1 MYEVNKIIENQI
13 YKSVISHTLFVTFTD
28 AAAMEIRSR
37 MVNIAKN
44 EGHDVEAEDF
54 PVMTFNAFSN
64 NIIKAFYQD
73 LGYTEA
79 PGVVDVNPTAR
90 AVKAVALITG
100 ENVIKGLNY
109 GIPLAKD
116 GGALN
121 LTLRVWDLAKE
132 AELDPNEP
140 GFDSN
145 VLALAKAD
153 GVAKK
158 MLDDAG
164 AVSQMCDHYVEYLDI
179 LKNENLISF
188 ADQDTLALQ
197 ILDMHPEYL
206 ETLGIQHMVVDEAQ
220 DSNDKNMEFINRIL
234 AVMKKNDPNME
245 RHSLTIVGD
254 DNQSIYGFRKANPQN
269 MIDFDNK
276 IGMTSTKLFMT
287 QNFRS
292 KQEILDPANALV
304 ALNVNRI
311 DKPCVAARGNG
322 GTYALQGYDSVDEE
336 MDAIVDRVSSM
347 IESGITPR
355 DIAVLSFKKATLQKL
370 AAKLSKK
377 GITWVIKAPLKL
389 IENSRVHGAIEFMQA
404 FKDPSMSKPYFEY
417 LIPLTDGHLL
427 DDENTNSEEAIQDLI
442 SQVRSEVMSIIN
454 GDPNQGRLKLHEMLE
469 AINVGDDELYTKW
482 LDMMYQHGAEAE
494 KAFLLDPANNNHPL
508 IEEIAWVDY
517 FTEFGA
523 DTELKMDQDYEGVVL
538 STAHSSKGLEWPYVI
553 NTISDYD
560 NARLHRA
567 QNVDAVEETRRLLFV
582 SMTRA
587 REDLMV
593 TGAYVAYKK
602 DDEVYNQFLKE
613 LYVIRDG
620 NEDRWQAETMNR
632 LQKIAERAEARKKAT
647 AERAKAKRESA
658 KQSRLAELLAADG
671 IGTTVAIDGRR
682 GSGKGIYSNS
692 KYATKL
698 RDVRSEYDKK
708 VQKAK
713 ETKKAKARE
722 LTSAEKKQYDTLTAN
737 AAQMSISDIIG

>member
-1 MYEVNKIIENQI
+1 MYEVTKEIENAI
-13 YKSVISHTLFVTFTD
+13 YKAVISHTLFVTFTD

-37 MVNIAKN
+37 MTSIAKN
-44 EGHDVEAEDF
+44 EGHDIEAEDF

-64 NIIKAFYQD
+64 NIIKAFYND
-73 LGYTEA
+73 LGFTEA

-100 ENVIKGLNY
+100 DNAIKGLNY

-121 LTLRVWDLAKE
+121 LTLKVWDLAKE

-140 GFDSN
+140 GFDKK
-145 VLALAKAD
+145 VLDLAIKD

-158 MLDDAG
+158 MIDDAG
-164 AVSQMCDHYVEYLDI
+164 AISQMCDHYQEYLSI
-179 LKNENLISF
+179 LKSENLISF

-206 ETLGIQHMVVDEAQ
+206 DTLGIQHMVVDEAQ

-234 AVMKKNDPNME
+234 AVMRKNDPNME
-245 RHSLTIVGD
+245 HHSLTIVGD

-322 GTYALQGYDSVDEE
+322 GKYTSQAYDAVDEE
-336 MDAIVDRVSSM
+336 LDAIVDRVAEM
-347 IESGITPR
+347 INSGITPR

-377 GITWVIKAPLKL
+377 GVTWVIKAPLKL

-404 FKDPSMSKPYFEY
+404 FKDPTMSKPYFEY

-427 DDENTNSEEAIQDLI
+427 DNEEGLSEEEMQEKIQSLI
-442 SQVRSEVMSIIN
+442 GEVRSEVMSIIN

-482 LDMMYQHGAEAE
+482 LDMMYQHGSEAE
-494 KAFLLDPANNNHPL
+494 KAFQLDPANNNHPL
-508 IEEIAWVDY
+508 IEEIAWIDY

-553 NTISDYD
+553 NTI
-560 NARLHRA
+560 
-567 QNVDAVEETRRLLFV
+567 
-582 SMTRA
+582 
-587 REDLMV
+587 V
-593 TGAYVAYKK
+593 TTIMQDFIVHKM
-602 DDEVYNQFLKE
+602 F
-613 LYVIRDG
+613 
-620 NEDRWQAETMNR
+620 WM
-632 LQKIAERAEARKKAT
+632 
-647 AERAKAKRESA
+647 
-658 KQSRLAELLAADG
+658 
-671 IGTTVAIDGRR
+671 
-682 GSGKGIYSNS
+682 
-692 KYATKL
+692 
-698 RDVRSEYDKK
+698 
-708 VQKAK
+708 
-713 ETKKAKARE
+713 
-722 LTSAEKKQYDTLTAN
+722 
-737 AAQMSISDIIG
+737 

>member
-1 MYEVNKIIENQI
+1 MYNVTKEIENQI
-13 YKSVISHTLFVTFTD
+13 YKAVISHTLFVTFTD

-37 MVNIAKN
+37 MVAIAKN

-64 NIIKAFYQD
+64 NIIKTFYQD
-73 LGYTEA
+73 IGYTEA

-90 AVKAVALITG
+90 AVKVVALITG

-109 GIPLAKD
+109 AIPLAKD
-116 GGALN
+116 GGALA
-121 LTLRVWDLAKE
+121 LTLRVWDIAKE
-132 AELDPNEP
+132 NELDPDET
-140 GFDSN
+140 GFDQK
-145 VLALAKAD
+145 VLDLARKD
-153 GVAKK
+153 GVARK
-158 MLDDAG
+158 MLDDEEAI
-164 AVSQMCDHYVEYLDI
+164 AQMCDHYQEYLNI
-179 LKNENLISF
+179 LKGENLISF
-188 ADQDTLALQ
+188 ADQDILALQ

-220 DSNDKNMEFINRIL
+220 DSNDKNMEFIKRIL

-245 RHSLTIVGD
+245 RHSLSIVGD

-292 KQEILDPANALV
+292 RQEILDPANALV
-304 ALNVNRI
+304 SLNVNRI

-322 GTYALQGYDSVDEE
+322 GKYSLQGFDSVDEE
-336 MDAIVDRVSSM
+336 LDAIVARIAEM
-347 IESGITPR
+347 IDSGITPR

-370 AAKLSKK
+370 SAKLSKK

-404 FKDPSMSKPYFEY
+404 FKDPTMSKPYFEY

-427 DDENTNSEEAIQDLI
+427 DNEDGLSDEEMQELIQDMI

-454 GDPNQGRLKLHEMLE
+454 GNPDQGRLKLHEMLE
-469 AINVGDDELYTKW
+469 AINVGEDELYTKW
-482 LDMMYQHGAEAE
+482 LDMMYQHGADAA
-494 KAFLLDPANNNHPL
+494 KAFAIDPANNNHPL

-538 STAHSSKGLEWPYVI
+538 STAHSSKGLEWLYVI

-567 QNVDAVEETRRLLFV
+567 QNVLDVEETRRLLFV

-587 REDLMV
+587 REELLV

-602 DDEVYNQFLKE
+602 EDEFYNQFLKE

-620 NEDRWQAETMNR
+620 DEKRWNAELLAR
-632 LQKIAERAEARKKAT
+632 KQKIAEREEARKKAS
-647 AERAKAKRESA
+647 AERAKAKQERDR
-658 KQSRLAELLAADG
+658 QSRLADILAADG
-671 IGTTVAIDGRR
+671 RTVAIDGKRR
-682 GSGKGIYSNS
+682 QGKGIYSNQKYGKKIDSFRADYDRKVS
-692 KYATKL
+692 KI
-698 RDVRSEYDKK
+698 
-708 VQKAK
+708 
-713 ETKKAKARE
+713 RE
-722 LTSAEKKQYDTLTAN
+722 MTAAEKADYNKKTAN
-737 AAQMSISDIIG
+737 ATQMSITDFIQ

>member
-1 MYEVNKIIENQI
+1 MYEVTKEIENAI
-13 YKSVISHTLFVTFTD
+13 YKAVISHTLFVTFTD

-37 MVNIAKN
+37 MTSIAKN
-44 EGHDVEAEDF
+44 EGHDIEAEDF

-64 NIIKAFYQD
+64 NIIKAFYND
-73 LGYTEA
+73 LGFTEA

-100 ENVIKGLNY
+100 DNAIKGLNY

-121 LTLRVWDLAKE
+121 LTLKVWDLAKE

-140 GFDSN
+140 GFDKK
-145 VLALAKAD
+145 VLDLAIKD

-158 MLDDAG
+158 MIDDAG
-164 AVSQMCDHYVEYLDI
+164 AISQMCDHYQEYLSI
-179 LKNENLISF
+179 LKSENLISF

-206 ETLGIQHMVVDEAQ
+206 DTLGIQHMVVDEAQ

-234 AVMKKNDPNME
+234 AVMRKNDPNME
-245 RHSLTIVGD
+245 HHSLTIVGD

-322 GTYALQGYDSVDEE
+322 GKYTLQGYDSVDEE
-336 MDAIVDRVSSM
+336 LDAIVDRVAEM
-347 IESGITPR
+347 INSGITPR

-377 GITWVIKAPLKL
+377 GVTWVIKAPLKL

-404 FKDPSMSKPYFEY
+404 FKDPTMSKPYFEY

-427 DDENTNSEEAIQDLI
+427 DNEEGLSEEEMQEKIQSLI
-442 SQVRSEVMSIIN
+442 GEVRSEVMSIIN

-482 LDMMYQHGAEAE
+482 LDMMYQHGSEAE
-494 KAFLLDPANNNHPL
+494 KAFQLDPANNNHPL
-508 IEEIAWVDY
+508 IEEIAWIDY
-517 FTEFGA
+517 FTEFVA

-567 QNVDAVEETRRLLFV
+567 QNVLDVEETRRLLFV

-587 REDLMV
+587 REELLV

-620 NEDRWQAETMNR
+620 NTDRWDAELLAR
-632 LQKIAERAEARKKAT
+632 AQKIEERAEARKKAS
-647 AERAKAKRESA
+647 AERAKAKREA
-658 KQSRLAELLAADG
+658 DKKSRLADILAADG
-671 IGTTVAIDGRR
+671 KTVAIDGKR
-682 GSGKGIYSNS
+682 GSGKGIYSKS

-708 VQKAK
+708 VSKIREMT
-713 ETKKAKARE
+713 ET
-722 LTSAEKKQYDTLTAN
+722 EKTEYNSMTAN
-737 AAQMSISDIIG
+737 ATQMSLADIIG

>member
-1 MYEVNKIIENQI
+1 MYEVTKEIENAI
-13 YKSVISHTLFVTFTD
+13 YKAVISHTLFVTFTD

-37 MVNIAKN
+37 MTSIAKN
-44 EGHDVEAEDF
+44 EGHDIEAEDF

-64 NIIKAFYQD
+64 NIIKAFYND
-73 LGYTEA
+73 LGFTEA

-100 ENVIKGLNY
+100 DNAIKGLNY

-121 LTLRVWDLAKE
+121 LTLKVWDLAKE

-140 GFDSN
+140 GFDQK
-145 VLALAKAD
+145 VLDLAIKD

-158 MLDDAG
+158 MIDDAG
-164 AVSQMCDHYVEYLDI
+164 AISQMCDHYQEYLSI

-206 ETLGIQHMVVDEAQ
+206 DTLGIQHMVVDEAQ

-234 AVMKKNDPNME
+234 AVMRKNDPNME
-245 RHSLTIVGD
+245 HHSLTIVGD

-322 GTYALQGYDSVDEE
+322 GKYTLQGYDSVDEE
-336 MDAIVDRVSSM
+336 LDAIVDRVAEM
-347 IESGITPR
+347 INSGITPR

-370 AAKLSKK
+370 TAKLSKK
-377 GITWVIKAPLKL
+377 SVTWVIKAPLKL

-404 FKDPSMSKPYFEY
+404 FKDPTMSKPYFEY

-427 DDENTNSEEAIQDLI
+427 DNEEGLSEEEMQEKIQSLI
-442 SQVRSEVMSIIN
+442 GEVRSEVMSIIN

-482 LDMMYQHGAEAE
+482 LDMMYQHGSEAE
-494 KAFLLDPANNNHPL
+494 KSIPA
-508 IEEIAWVDY
+508 
-517 FTEFGA
+517 
-523 DTELKMDQDYEGVVL
+523 
-538 STAHSSKGLEWPYVI
+538 
-553 NTISDYD
+553 
-560 NARLHRA
+560 
-567 QNVDAVEETRRLLFV
+567 
-582 SMTRA
+582 
-587 REDLMV
+587 
-593 TGAYVAYKK
+593 
-602 DDEVYNQFLKE
+602 
-613 LYVIRDG
+613 
-620 NEDRWQAETMNR
+620 
-632 LQKIAERAEARKKAT
+632 
-647 AERAKAKRESA
+647 
-658 KQSRLAELLAADG
+658 
-671 IGTTVAIDGRR
+671 
-682 GSGKGIYSNS
+682 
-692 KYATKL
+692 
-698 RDVRSEYDKK
+698 
-708 VQKAK
+708 
-713 ETKKAKARE
+713 
-722 LTSAEKKQYDTLTAN
+722 
-737 AAQMSISDIIG
+737 

>member
-1 MYEVNKIIENQI
+1 MYLI
-13 YKSVISHTLFVTFTD
+13 YKAVISHTLFVTFTD

-37 MVNIAKN
+37 MTSIAKN
-44 EGHDVEAEDF
+44 EGHDIEAEDF

-64 NIIKAFYQD
+64 NIIKAFYND
-73 LGYTEA
+73 LGFTEA

-100 ENVIKGLNY
+100 DNAIKGLNY

-121 LTLRVWDLAKE
+121 LTLKVWDLAKE

-140 GFDSN
+140 GFDKK
-145 VLALAKAD
+145 VLDLAIED

-158 MLDDAG
+158 MIDDAG
-164 AVSQMCDHYVEYLDI
+164 AISQMCDHYQEYLSI
-179 LKNENLISF
+179 LKSENLISF

-206 ETLGIQHMVVDEAQ
+206 DTLGIQHMVVDEAQ

-234 AVMKKNDPNME
+234 AVMRKNDPNME
-245 RHSLTIVGD
+245 HHSLTIVGD

-322 GTYALQGYDSVDEE
+322 GKYTLQGYDSVDEE
-336 MDAIVDRVSSM
+336 LDAIVDRVAEM
-347 IESGITPR
+347 INSGITPR

-377 GITWVIKAPLKL
+377 GVTWVIKAPLKL

-404 FKDPSMSKPYFEY
+404 FKDPTMSKPYFEY

-427 DDENTNSEEAIQDLI
+427 DNEEGLSEEEMQEKIQSLI
-442 SQVRSEVMSIIN
+442 GEVRSEVMSIIN

-482 LDMMYQHGAEAE
+482 LDMMYQHGSEAE
-494 KAFLLDPANNNHPL
+494 KAFQLDPANNNHPL
-508 IEEIAWVDY
+508 IEEIAWIDY

-523 DTELKMDQDYEGVVL
+523 DTELKMDQDYEGVVIQWY
-538 STAHSSKGLEWPYVI
+538 GM
-553 NTISDYD
+553 
-560 NARLHRA
+560 
-567 QNVDAVEETRRLLFV
+567 AVC
-582 SMTRA
+582 
-587 REDLMV
+587 
-593 TGAYVAYKK
+593 Y
-602 DDEVYNQFLKE
+602 
-613 LYVIRDG
+613 
-620 NEDRWQAETMNR
+620 
-632 LQKIAERAEARKKAT
+632 
-647 AERAKAKRESA
+647 
-658 KQSRLAELLAADG
+658 
-671 IGTTVAIDGRR
+671 
-682 GSGKGIYSNS
+682 
-692 KYATKL
+692 
-698 RDVRSEYDKK
+698 
-708 VQKAK
+708 
-713 ETKKAKARE
+713 
-722 LTSAEKKQYDTLTAN
+722 QYD
-737 AAQMSISDIIG
+737 Q

>member
-1 MYEVNKIIENQI
+1 MYEVTKEIENAI
-13 YKSVISHTLFVTFTD
+13 YKAVISHTLFVTFTD

-37 MVNIAKN
+37 MTSIAKN
-44 EGHDVEAEDF
+44 EGHDIEAEDF

-64 NIIKAFYQD
+64 NIIKAFYNE
-73 LGYTEA
+73 LGFTEA

-100 ENVIKGLNY
+100 DNAIKGLNY

-121 LTLRVWDLAKE
+121 LTLKVWDLAKE

-140 GFDSN
+140 GFDQK
-145 VLALAKAD
+145 VLDLAIKD

-158 MLDDAG
+158 MIDDAG
-164 AVSQMCDHYVEYLDI
+164 AISQMCDHYQEYLSI

-206 ETLGIQHMVVDEAQ
+206 DTLGIQHMVVDEAQ

-234 AVMKKNDPNME
+234 AVMRKNDPNME
-245 RHSLTIVGD
+245 HHSLTIVGD

-322 GTYALQGYDSVDEE
+322 GKYTLQGYDSVDEE
-336 MDAIVDRVSSM
+336 LDAIVDRVAQM
-347 IESGITPR
+347 INSGITPR

-377 GITWVIKAPLKL
+377 GVTWVIKAPLKL

-404 FKDPSMSKPYFEY
+404 FKDPTMSKPYFEY

-427 DDENTNSEEAIQDLI
+427 DNEEGLSEEEMQEKIQSLI
-442 SQVRSEVMSIIN
+442 GEVRSEVMSIIN

-494 KAFLLDPANNNHPL
+494 KAFQLDPANNNHPL
-508 IEEIAWVDY
+508 IEEIAWIDY

-567 QNVDAVEETRRLLFV
+567 QNVLDVEETRRLLFV

-587 REDLMV
+587 REELLV

-620 NEDRWQAETMNR
+620 NTDRWDAELLAR
-632 LQKIAERAEARKKAT
+632 AQKIEERAEARKKAS
-647 AERAKAKRESA
+647 AERAKAKREA
-658 KQSRLAELLAADG
+658 DKKSRLADILAADG
-671 IGTTVAIDGRR
+671 KTVAIDGKR
-682 GSGKGIYSNS
+682 GSGKGIYSKS

-708 VQKAK
+708 VSKIREMTETEKA
-713 ETKKAKARE
+713 EYN
-722 LTSAEKKQYDTLTAN
+722 SMTAN
-737 AAQMSISDIIG
+737 ATQMSLADIIG

>member
-1 MYEVNKIIENQI
+1 MYEVTKEIENAI
-13 YKSVISHTLFVTFTD
+13 YKAVISHTLFVTFTD

-37 MVNIAKN
+37 MTSIAKN
-44 EGHDVEAEDF
+44 EGHDIEAEDF

-64 NIIKAFYQD
+64 NIIKAFYND
-73 LGYTEA
+73 LGFTEA

-100 ENVIKGLNY
+100 DNAIKGLNY

-121 LTLRVWDLAKE
+121 LTLKVWDLAKE

-140 GFDSN
+140 GFDKK
-145 VLALAKAD
+145 VLDLAIKD

-158 MLDDAG
+158 MIDDAG
-164 AVSQMCDHYVEYLDI
+164 AISQMCDHYQEYLSI

-206 ETLGIQHMVVDEAQ
+206 DTLGIQHMVVDEAQ

-234 AVMKKNDPNME
+234 AVMRKNDPNME
-245 RHSLTIVGD
+245 HHSLTIVGD

-322 GTYALQGYDSVDEE
+322 GKYTLQGYDSVDEE
-336 MDAIVDRVSSM
+336 LDAIVDRVAEM
-347 IESGITPR
+347 IDSGITPR

-377 GITWVIKAPLKL
+377 GVTWVIKAPLKL

-404 FKDPSMSKPYFEY
+404 FKDPTMSKPYFEY

-427 DDENTNSEEAIQDLI
+427 DNEEGLSEEEMQEKIQSLI
-442 SQVRSEVMSIIN
+442 GEVRSEVMSIIN

-494 KAFLLDPANNNHPL
+494 KAFQLDPANNNHPL
-508 IEEIAWVDY
+508 IEEIAWIDY

-567 QNVDAVEETRRLLFV
+567 QNVLDVEETRRLLFV

-587 REDLMV
+587 REELLV

-602 DDEVYNQFLKE
+602 DDEVYNQFL
-613 LYVIRDG
+613 
-620 NEDRWQAETMNR
+620 N
-632 LQKIAERAEARKKAT
+632 
-647 AERAKAKRESA
+647 
-658 KQSRLAELLAADG
+658 
-671 IGTTVAIDGRR
+671 
-682 GSGKGIYSNS
+682 
-692 KYATKL
+692 
-698 RDVRSEYDKK
+698 
-708 VQKAK
+708 
-713 ETKKAKARE
+713 
-722 LTSAEKKQYDTLTAN
+722 
-737 AAQMSISDIIG
+737 

>member
-1 MYEVNKIIENQI
+1 MYEVTKEIENAI
-13 YKSVISHTLFVTFTD
+13 YKAVISHTLFVTFTD

-37 MVNIAKN
+37 MTSIAKN
-44 EGHDVEAEDF
+44 EGHDIEAEDF

-64 NIIKAFYQD
+64 NIIKAFYND
-73 LGYTEA
+73 LGFTEA

-100 ENVIKGLNY
+100 DNAIKGLNY

-121 LTLRVWDLAKE
+121 LTLKVWDLAKE

-140 GFDSN
+140 GFDKK
-145 VLALAKAD
+145 VLDLAIKD

-158 MLDDAG
+158 MIDDAG
-164 AVSQMCDHYVEYLDI
+164 AISQMCDHYQEYLSI

-206 ETLGIQHMVVDEAQ
+206 DTLGIQHMVVDEAQ

-234 AVMKKNDPNME
+234 AVMRKKDPNME
-245 RHSLTIVGD
+245 HHSLTIVGD

-322 GTYALQGYDSVDEE
+322 GKYTLQGYDSVDEE
-336 MDAIVDRVSSM
+336 LDAIVDRVAEM
-347 IESGITPR
+347 INSGITPR

-377 GITWVIKAPLKL
+377 GVTWVIKAPLKL

-404 FKDPSMSKPYFEY
+404 FKDPTMSKPYFEY

-427 DDENTNSEEAIQDLI
+427 DNEEGLSEEEMQEKIQSLI
-442 SQVRSEVMSIIN
+442 GEVRSEVMSINN

-482 LDMMYQHGAEAE
+482 LDMMYQHGSEAE
-494 KAFLLDPANNNHPL
+494 KAFQLDPANNNHPL
-508 IEEIAWVDY
+508 IEEIAWIDY
-517 FTEFGA
+517 FAEFGA

-567 QNVDAVEETRRLLFV
+567 QNVLDVEETRRLLFV

-587 REDLMV
+587 REELLV

-602 DDEVYNQFLKE
+602 DDEVYNQF
-613 LYVIRDG
+613 
-620 NEDRWQAETMNR
+620 
-632 LQKIAERAEARKKAT
+632 
-647 AERAKAKRESA
+647 
-658 KQSRLAELLAADG
+658 
-671 IGTTVAIDGRR
+671 
-682 GSGKGIYSNS
+682 
-692 KYATKL
+692 
-698 RDVRSEYDKK
+698 
-708 VQKAK
+708 
-713 ETKKAKARE
+713 
-722 LTSAEKKQYDTLTAN
+722 
-737 AAQMSISDIIG
+737 

>member
-1 MYEVNKIIENQI
+1 MYEVTKEIENAI
-13 YKSVISHTLFVTFTD
+13 YKAVISHTLFVTFTD

-37 MVNIAKN
+37 MTSIAKN
-44 EGHDVEAEDF
+44 EGHDIEAEDF

-64 NIIKAFYQD
+64 NIIKAFYND
-73 LGYTEA
+73 LGFTEA

-100 ENVIKGLNY
+100 DNAIKGLNY

-121 LTLRVWDLAKE
+121 LTLKVWDLAKE

-140 GFDSN
+140 GFDQK
-145 VLALAKAD
+145 VLDLAIKD

-158 MLDDAG
+158 MIDDAG
-164 AVSQMCDHYVEYLDI
+164 AISQMCDHYQEYLSI

-206 ETLGIQHMVVDEAQ
+206 DTLGIQHMVVDEAQ

-234 AVMKKNDPNME
+234 AVMRKNDPNME
-245 RHSLTIVGD
+245 HHSLTIVGD

-322 GTYALQGYDSVDEE
+322 GKYTLQGYDSVDEE
-336 MDAIVDRVSSM
+336 LDAIVDRVAEM
-347 IESGITPR
+347 INSGITPR

-370 AAKLSKK
+370 TAKLSKK
-377 GITWVIKAPLKL
+377 SVTWVIKAPLKL

-404 FKDPSMSKPYFEY
+404 FKDPTMSKPYFEY

-427 DDENTNSEEAIQDLI
+427 DNEDGLSEEEMQEKIQSLI
-442 SQVRSEVMSIIN
+442 GEVRSEVMSIIN

-482 LDMMYQHGAEAE
+482 LDMMYQHGSEAE
-494 KAFLLDPANNNHPL
+494 KAFQLDPANNNHPL
-508 IEEIAWVDY
+508 IEEIAWIDY

-567 QNVDAVEETRRLLFV
+567 QNVLDVEETRRLLFV
-582 SMTRA
+582 SMTR
-587 REDLMV
+587 R
-593 TGAYVAYKK
+593 
-602 DDEVYNQFLKE
+602 
-613 LYVIRDG
+613 
-620 NEDRWQAETMNR
+620 TMR
-632 LQKIAERAEARKKAT
+632 FI
-647 AERAKAKRESA
+647 
-658 KQSRLAELLAADG
+658 
-671 IGTTVAIDGRR
+671 
-682 GSGKGIYSNS
+682 
-692 KYATKL
+692 
-698 RDVRSEYDKK
+698 
-708 VQKAK
+708 
-713 ETKKAKARE
+713 
-722 LTSAEKKQYDTLTAN
+722 
-737 AAQMSISDIIG
+737 ISF

>member
-1 MYEVNKIIENQI
+1 MNTVTKEIENAI
-13 YKSVISHTLFVTFTD
+13 YKAAISHTLFVTFTD

-37 MVNIAKN
+37 MTSIAKDA
-44 EGHDVEAEDF
+44 GHDIEAEDF

-64 NIIKAFYQD
+64 NIIKAFYND
-73 LGYTEA
+73 LGFTEA

-121 LTLRVWDLAKE
+121 LTLKVWDLAKE
-132 AELDPNEP
+132 AELDPTEP
-140 GFDSN
+140 GFDQK
-145 VLALAKAD
+145 VLDLAKKD
-153 GVAKK
+153 GAANK
-158 MLDDAG
+158 MIDAAG
-164 AVSQMCDHYVEYLDI
+164 AISQMCDHYQEYLSI

-206 ETLGIQHMVVDEAQ
+206 DTLGIQHMVVDEAQ

-234 AVMKKNDPNME
+234 AVMRKNDPNME
-245 RHSLTIVGD
+245 HHSLTIVGD

-276 IGMTSTKLFMT
+276 IGMTSEKLFMT

-304 ALNVNRI
+304 SLNVNRI
-311 DKPCVAARGNG
+311 DKPCIAARGNG
-322 GTYALQGYDSVDEE
+322 GKYSLYGYDSVDEE
-336 MDAIVDRVSSM
+336 LDAIVEKVDEM
-347 IESGITPR
+347 IKSGITPR

-370 AAKLSKK
+370 SAKLSKK

-404 FKDPSMSKPYFEY
+404 FKDPTMSKPYFEY

-427 DDENTNSEEAIQDLI
+427 DNENGLSDEELQGQIMDLI
-442 SQVRSEVMSIIN
+442 DQVRSEVIGIIN
-454 GDPNQGRLKLHEMLE
+454 GDPNQGRRKLHEMLE

-482 LDMMYQHGAEAE
+482 LDMMYQHGMAAE
-494 KAFLLDPANNNHPL
+494 KAFQLDPANNNHPL
-508 IEEIAWVDY
+508 IEEIAWIDY
-517 FTEFGA
+517 FTEFGSE
-523 DTELKMDQDYEGVVL
+523 TELKMDQDYEGVVL

-567 QNVDAVEETRRLLFV
+567 QNVLNVEETRRLLFV

-587 REDLMV
+587 REELIV
-593 TGAYVAYKK
+593 TGAYVACKSG
-602 DDEVYNQFLKE
+602 DEEIYNQFLKE

-620 NEDRWQAETMNR
+620 NEERWQAELMAR
-632 LQKIAERAEARKKAT
+632 RQKIAERQETRKKESAV
-647 AERAKAKRESA
+647 RAKEKREREKS
-658 KQSRLAELLAADG
+658 SRLAESLASEG
-671 IGTTVAIDGRR
+671 KTVAIDGAY
-682 GSGKGIYSNS
+682 GTGKGIYSKS

-708 VQKAK
+708 VSKIREMTPEEKEDYNKKTAHAK
-713 ETKKAKARE
+713 
-722 LTSAEKKQYDTLTAN
+722 
-737 AAQMSISDIIG
+737 QMTIDDIL

>member
-1 MYEVNKIIENQI
+1 MYEVTKEIENAI
-13 YKSVISHTLFVTFTD
+13 YKAVISHTLFVTFTD

-37 MVNIAKN
+37 MTSIAKN
-44 EGHDVEAEDF
+44 EGHDIEAEDF

-64 NIIKAFYQD
+64 NIIKAFYND
-73 LGYTEA
+73 LGFTEA

-100 ENVIKGLNY
+100 DNAIKGLNY

-121 LTLRVWDLAKE
+121 LTLKVWDLAKE

-140 GFDSN
+140 GFDKK
-145 VLALAKAD
+145 VLDLAIKD

-158 MLDDAG
+158 MIDDAG
-164 AVSQMCDHYVEYLDI
+164 AISQMCDHYQEYLSI

-206 ETLGIQHMVVDEAQ
+206 DTLGIQHMVVDEAQ

-234 AVMKKNDPNME
+234 AVMRKKDPNME
-245 RHSLTIVGD
+245 HHSLTIVGD

-322 GTYALQGYDSVDEE
+322 GKYTLQGYDSVDEE
-336 MDAIVDRVSSM
+336 LDAIVDRVAEM
-347 IESGITPR
+347 INSGITPR

-377 GITWVIKAPLKL
+377 GVTWVIKAPLKL

-404 FKDPSMSKPYFEY
+404 FKDPTMSKPYFEY

-427 DDENTNSEEAIQDLI
+427 DNEEGLSEEEMQEKIQSLI
-442 SQVRSEVMSIIN
+442 GEVRSEVMSIIN

-494 KAFLLDPANNNHPL
+494 KAFQLDPANNNHPL
-508 IEEIAWVDY
+508 IEEIAWIDY

-567 QNVDAVEETRRLLFV
+567 QNVLDVEETRRLLFV

-587 REDLMV
+587 REELLV
-593 TGAYVAYKK
+593 TGAYVAYK
-602 DDEVYNQFLKE
+602 
-613 LYVIRDG
+613 R
-620 NEDRWQAETMNR
+620 M
-632 LQKIAERAEARKKAT
+632 
-647 AERAKAKRESA
+647 
-658 KQSRLAELLAADG
+658 
-671 IGTTVAIDGRR
+671 
-682 GSGKGIYSNS
+682 
-692 KYATKL
+692 TKFI
-698 RDVRSEYDKK
+698 
-708 VQKAK
+708 
-713 ETKKAKARE
+713 
-722 LTSAEKKQYDTLTAN
+722 
-737 AAQMSISDIIG
+737 ISS

>member
-1 MYEVNKIIENQI
+1 MYEVTKEIENAI
-13 YKSVISHTLFVTFTD
+13 YKAVISHTLFVTFTD

-37 MVNIAKN
+37 MTSIAKN
-44 EGHDVEAEDF
+44 EGHDIEAEDF

-64 NIIKAFYQD
+64 NIIKAFYND
-73 LGYTEA
+73 LGFTEA

-100 ENVIKGLNY
+100 DNAIKGLNY

-121 LTLRVWDLAKE
+121 LTLKVWDLAKE

-140 GFDSN
+140 GFDQK
-145 VLALAKAD
+145 VLDLAIKD

-158 MLDDAG
+158 MIDDAG
-164 AVSQMCDHYVEYLDI
+164 AISQMCDHYQEYLSI

-206 ETLGIQHMVVDEAQ
+206 DTLGIQHMVVDEAQ

-234 AVMKKNDPNME
+234 AVMRKKDPNME
-245 RHSLTIVGD
+245 HHSLTIVGD

-322 GTYALQGYDSVDEE
+322 GKYTLQGYDSVDEE
-336 MDAIVDRVSSM
+336 LDAIVDRVAEM
-347 IESGITPR
+347 INSGITPR

-377 GITWVIKAPLKL
+377 GVTWVIKAPLKL

-404 FKDPSMSKPYFEY
+404 FKDPTMSKPYFEY

-427 DDENTNSEEAIQDLI
+427 DNEEGLSEEEMQEKIQSLI
-442 SQVRSEVMSIIN
+442 GEVRSEVMSIIN

-482 LDMMYQHGAEAE
+482 LDMMYQHGSEAE
-494 KAFLLDPANNNHPL
+494 KAFQLDPANNNHPL
-508 IEEIAWVDY
+508 IEEIAWIDY

-567 QNVDAVEETRRLLFV
+567 QNVLDVEETRRLLFV

-587 REDLMV
+587 REELLV

-620 NEDRWQAETMNR
+620 NTDRWD
-632 LQKIAERAEARKKAT
+632 
-647 AERAKAKRESA
+647 
-658 KQSRLAELLAADG
+658 AELLARA
-671 IGTTVAIDGRR
+671 
-682 GSGKGIYSNS
+682 
-692 KYATKL
+692 
-698 RDVRSEYDKK
+698 
-708 VQKAK
+708 QKI
-713 ETKKAKARE
+713 
-722 LTSAEKKQYDTLTAN
+722 LSL
-737 AAQMSISDIIG
+737 IHI

>member
-1 MYEVNKIIENQI
+1 MYEVTKEIENAI
-13 YKSVISHTLFVTFTD
+13 YKAVISHTLFVTFTD

-37 MVNIAKN
+37 MTSIAKN
-44 EGHDVEAEDF
+44 EGHDIEAEDF

-64 NIIKAFYQD
+64 NIIKAFYND
-73 LGYTEA
+73 LGFTEA

-100 ENVIKGLNY
+100 DNAIKGLNY

-121 LTLRVWDLAKE
+121 LTLKVWDLAKE

-140 GFDSN
+140 GFDKK
-145 VLALAKAD
+145 VLDLAIKD

-158 MLDDAG
+158 MIDDAG
-164 AVSQMCDHYVEYLDI
+164 AISQMCDHYQEYLSI

-206 ETLGIQHMVVDEAQ
+206 DTLGIQHMVVDEAQ
-220 DSNDKNMEFINRIL
+220 DSNDKNMEFINRII
-234 AVMKKNDPNME
+234 AVMRKKDPNME
-245 RHSLTIVGD
+245 HHSLTIVGD

-322 GTYALQGYDSVDEE
+322 GKYTLQGYDSVDEE
-336 MDAIVDRVSSM
+336 LDAIVDRVTEM
-347 IESGITPR
+347 INSGITPR

-377 GITWVIKAPLKL
+377 GVTWVIKAPLKL

-404 FKDPSMSKPYFEY
+404 FKDPTMSKPYFEY

-427 DDENTNSEEAIQDLI
+427 DNEEGLSEEEMQEKIQSLI
-442 SQVRSEVMSIIN
+442 GEVRSEVMSIIN

-482 LDMMYQHGAEAE
+482 LDMMYQHGSEAE
-494 KAFLLDPANNNHPL
+494 KAFQLDPANNNHPL
-508 IEEIAWVDY
+508 IEEIAWIDY

-567 QNVDAVEETRRLLFV
+567 QNVLDVEETRRLLFV

-587 REDLMV
+587 REELLV

-602 DDEVYNQFLKE
+602 DD
-613 LYVIRDG
+613 
-620 NEDRWQAETMNR
+620 
-632 LQKIAERAEARKKAT
+632 
-647 AERAKAKRESA
+647 
-658 KQSRLAELLAADG
+658 
-671 IGTTVAIDGRR
+671 
-682 GSGKGIYSNS
+682 
-692 KYATKL
+692 
-698 RDVRSEYDKK
+698 
-708 VQKAK
+708 
-713 ETKKAKARE
+713 
-722 LTSAEKKQYDTLTAN
+722 
-737 AAQMSISDIIG
+737 